1 MKLHLQLNLHP
12 IPNKNLSHLG
22 YEGFQKKKKEGCD
35 QSLHRMAHT
44 YDVDELSVV
53 YDVKFS
59 FH

>member
-1 MKLHLQLNLHP
+1 MKLQPQLNLHP
-12 IPNKNLSHLG
+12 IPNKSLSHLG
-22 YEGFQKKKKEGCD
+22 YEGFQKKEGCD
-35 QSLHRMAHT
+35 QSLYIMAHT